1 MQQIEYL
8 ILGSGL
14 SGLSASYHLGHERC
28 LILEANDHP
37 FGHVSSEIFNGFTW
51 DIGPHVSFT
60 KSQYIKDIFS
70 ESVNE
75 KYYEKEVS
83 VGNYFNGFWIDHPVQ
98 ANLYQVP
105 EPLRSSCV
113 DSFMEIKDKD
123 NSDNVR
129 NYKEW
134 LTNSLGKK
142 ITENFVTPYTEKYWT
157 TGPEN
162 LTTDWIGSRMFRPNR
177 NDILN
182 GSIRK
187 PDKSKH
193 YINKIRYPVS
203 GGYQSYAR
211 IFAKTVN
218 ILTNHRVVGIDC
230 SKKIV
235 TCKNGEQFS
244 YKKLINSIPL
254 PEFVKMINGI
264 SGDALKASE
273 ELVCSSLLLVN
284 VEAPCKTTRPESWI
298 YVYDKDKYST
308 RINFIEKMSD
318 NNAPHGTSGIQVE
331 VYFSKYRKKEKTD
344 GQIAELVI
352 RELIEMGLIS
362 KEDVKKGDVQFHTK
376 WAPYANVIFDHN
388 RKKALKIIFDE
399 LGKSGLIRRGDE
411 LEAMTDWGGKA
422 KSRIGAGEL
431 ALVGRFGEWKYYWS
445 DDAVLSG
452 KRVKDE
458 LL

>member
-1 MQQIEYL
+1 MQEVEYL

-14 SGLSASYHLGHERC
+14 SGLSTSYHLGHERC
-28 LILEANDHP
+28 LILEANNHP
-37 FGHVSSEIFNGFTW
+37 FGHISSEKVNGFTW

-60 KSQYIKDIFS
+60 KSQYVKDIFS

-98 ANLYQVP
+98 GNLYQVP

-113 DSFMEIKDKD
+113 DSFMEIEEKD
-123 NSDNVR
+123 NSNNIK

-134 LTNSLGKK
+134 LTYSLGEK
-142 ITENFVTPYTEKYWT
+142 ITENFVAPYTEKYWT
-157 TGPEN
+157 TSPEN
-162 LTTDWIGSRMFRPNR
+162 LTIDWIGKRVFKPNR
-177 NDILN
+177 DDILN

-203 GGYQSYAR
+203 GGYQSYAKNL
-211 IFAKTVN
+211 AKKARVL
-218 ILTNHRVVGIDC
+218 INHRVVEIDC
-230 SKKIV
+230 SKKVV
-235 TCKNGEQFS
+235 TCENGERFS

-254 PEFVKMINGI
+254 PEFVPMINDI
-264 SGDALKASE
+264 SEDALNASK
-273 ELVCSSLLLVN
+273 ELMCSSLLLVN
-284 VEAPCKTTRPESWI
+284 IESPRKSTRPESWL

-318 NNAPHGTSGIQVE
+318 NNTPHGASGIQVE
-331 VYFSKYRKKEKTD
+331 VYFSKYRKKEKTNR
-344 GQIAELVI
+344 QIAELVI
-352 RELIEMGLIS
+352 KELIEMNLILE
-362 KEDVKKGDVQFHTK
+362 EDVKKDNVQFHTR

-388 RKKALKIIFDE
+388 RKGALRVIFDE
-399 LGKSGLIRRGDE
+399 LDKFGLIRREDE
-411 LEAMTDWGGKA
+411 LESTTNWDRKEKETSGN
-422 KSRIGAGEL
+422 L

-445 DDAVLSG
+445 DDALLSG
-452 KRVKDE
+452 KRSSECMKI
-458 LL
+458 